1 MQSPYTLKKQNLFYQ
16 PEADDSFHIFLKK
29 EPYLLEVPHYHESL
43 EFAYIERE
51 ETVARIGDKKRL
63 LTTGDICFADK
74 LQIHSYEYYKK
85 NLSAI
90 VIVLGKEY
98 TVNFTKKYENM
109 TFPSF
114 MTDKEKKSTRRKDFK
129 RLAEN
134 RRKNIPHKLRLY
146 EFISRRAFESLSAFG
161 KGIVRSERKSH
172 RFYRLYKRKLRRS
185 DKSAIDGEKLRVF
198 GRKMQPPVQRM
209 RGSVF

>member
-85 NLSAI
+85 DLSAI

-98 TVNFTKKYENM
+98 TVRKYDL
-109 TFPSF
+109 SVVY
-114 MTDKEKKSTRRKDFK
+114 DGQRKKSTRRKDFK

-146 EFISRRAFESLSAFG
+146 EFVSRRAFESLPAFG
-161 KGIVRSERKSH
+161 KGILRSERKSH

-185 DKSAIDGEKLRVF
+185 DKSAIDGEKFRIF

>member
-51 ETVARIGDKKRL
+51 ENIAPIGDKKHI

-74 LQIHSYEYYKK
+74 LQIHSYEYYRKD
-85 NLSAI
+85 LSAI

-98 TVNFTKKYENM
+98 TVNFTKK
-109 TFPSF
+109 
-114 MTDKEKKSTRRKDFK
+114 
-129 RLAEN
+129 
-134 RRKNIPHKLRLY
+134 
-146 EFISRRAFESLSAFG
+146 
-161 KGIVRSERKSH
+161 
-172 RFYRLYKRKLRRS
+172 
-185 DKSAIDGEKLRVF
+185 
-198 GRKMQPPVQRM
+198 
-209 RGSVF
+209 